1 MLIEADARRF
11 ISEAI
16 DMERELIL
24 MEVREKARGKMVIE
38 NEEYRSIRKKLV
50 LLVNQINTVA
60 NTEGKGRD
68 DLDESILSSAESV
81 CRK

>member
-24 MEVREKARGKMVIE
+24 MEVREKARGKMCVE
-38 NEEYRSIRKKLV
+38 NEE
-50 LLVNQINTVA
+50 
-60 NTEGKGRD
+60 
-68 DLDESILSSAESV
+68 
-81 CRK
+81 